1 MEHVQMGET
10 NRKGFEWRLTAE
22 RGTHK
27 RVGLPNSG
35 QADSLEGATRRE
47 GRAGGDVCGKAVCE
61 ISVNRSVVSFF
72 RVCGGRGSTSGSR
85 STPAGKTPATP
96 T

>member
-27 RVGLPNSG
+27 LRGLPNSG
-35 QADSLEGATRRE
+35 QAAPLEGGTRRD
-47 GRAGGDVCGKAVCE
+47 DV
-61 ISVNRSVVSFF
+61 S
-72 RVCGGRGSTSGSR
+72 
-85 STPAGKTPATP
+85 P
-96 T
+96 